1 MQVEEKIAEKK
12 DMLATKEDIHQLKIE
27 IVQLREELRVEMK
40 DQKAEILKWMIVLF
54 APFYIGMIVF
64 LIKQF
69 L

>member
-27 IVQLREELRVEMK
+27 IVQLRENLRVEMK

-54 APFYIGMIVF
+54 ASFYIGMIVF